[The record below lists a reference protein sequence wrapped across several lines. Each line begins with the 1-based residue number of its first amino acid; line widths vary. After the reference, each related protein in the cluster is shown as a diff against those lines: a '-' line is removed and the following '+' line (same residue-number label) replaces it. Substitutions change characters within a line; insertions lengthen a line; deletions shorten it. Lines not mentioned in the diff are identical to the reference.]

1 VQFKDV
7 IGQSAIKAKLTQM
20 VSQNRLSHAL
30 LFLGR
35 EGTGPLPLAMAFT
48 QYLVCEKVN
57 QKEAQNSS
65 EIDLFGEQT
74 TSTANS
80 ENFDF
85 TDSCGI
91 CSACKKAAQ
100 LIHPDIHFSFPAITG
115 RSDKPKSNDFIVE
128 WRAFVREHPYGN
140 LYDWLQYIKAEN
152 KQGNISAEEC
162 REIIKMMS
170 LKSFEADYKILI
182 IWMPELLKEQ
192 GNRLLKL
199 IEEPPPQTLFLFVA
213 ENEQQL
219 LPTILSRVQLIK
231 IAPLSQE
238 EIEKALRLNYDATN
252 ETAERVAVESEG
264 NFREALQLLQYA
276 DNDWER
282 NLREWLNS
290 CLKAGPAAQVKW
302 IDEISKIGREKQ
314 KQFFKYFLHVI
325 EFAVKSRMTDESSIM
340 ASHPS
345 SLMDLADRFNK
356 ICKVEQLE
364 AIATELDKAYYY
376 IERNANAKLLF
387 HALTIKLYHII
398 SNKSVILAH

>member
-1 VQFKDV
+1 
-7 IGQSAIKAKLTQM
+7 
-20 VSQNRLSHAL
+20 
-30 LFLGR
+30 
-35 EGTGPLPLAMAFT
+35 
-48 QYLVCEKVN
+48 
-57 QKEAQNSS
+57 
-65 EIDLFGEQT
+65 
-74 TSTANS
+74 
-80 ENFDF
+80 
-85 TDSCGI
+85 
-91 CSACKKAAQ
+91 
-100 LIHPDIHFSFPAITG
+100 
-115 RSDKPKSNDFIVE
+115 VE

>member
-1 VQFKDV
+1 MQFKDV
-7 IGQSAIKAKLTQM
+7 IGQLAIKTKLTQM
-20 VSQNRLSHAL
+20 VTQNRLSHAL

-35 EGTGPLPLAMAFT
+35 EGTGTLPLAMAFT
-48 QYLVCEKVN
+48 QFLVCEKVN
-57 QKEAQNSS
+57 NKGGQSPA
-65 EIDLFGEQT
+65 EIDLFGGAPDT
-74 TSTANS
+74 TSTA
-80 ENFDF
+80 ENIDF

-115 RSDKPKSNDFIVE
+115 RSDKPKSSDFIVE
-128 WRAFVREHPYGN
+128 WRSFVNEHPYGN

-162 REIIKMMS
+162 REIIKLMS

-213 ENEQQL
+213 ENEQQI

-231 IAPLSQE
+231 IAPLPQE
-238 EIEKALRLNYDATN
+238 DISEALRSNFDASK
-252 ETAERVAVESEG
+252 ETASRIAAESEG

-276 DNDWER
+276 DNDWEK
-282 NLREWLNS
+282 NLREWLNA

-302 IDEISKIGREKQ
+302 IDDISKIGREKQ
-314 KQFFKYFLHVI
+314 KQFFRYFLHVI
-325 EFAVKSRMTDESSIM
+325 EFAIKARTLEQSSNL
-340 ASHPS
+340 SSNPS
-345 SLMDLADRFNK
+345 NLMDLAGRFNK

-364 AIATELDKAYYY
+364 AIATELDKAFYY

-398 SNKSVILAH
+398 SNKSVILTH